1 MGPAP
6 RCRGLPGQA
15 RVGAGAGREGTG
27 RAGRMTSTTSGSVL
41 SWRSLRDRPFEL
53 LKELEKRS
61 RAVTASS
68 VPDASAGR
76 EWVGVAFRMGGETFL
91 VAREE
96 TREVLGYPAAVTR
109 IPGAK
114 SWVKGLANV
123 RGQLLPM
130 LDLRQFLGSGS
141 TSAGRNTRIVVVNHR
156 DIPAGLMVDEVL
168 GFRRFAETEF
178 NAEPPPTVIRCDL
191 YLAGAFRR
199 GGEVWPVLSLKSLVE
214 SQSFLQAAS

>member
-1 MGPAP
+1 
-6 RCRGLPGQA
+6 
-15 RVGAGAGREGTG
+15 
-27 RAGRMTSTTSGSVL
+27 MTSAMSGTPTSL
-41 SWRSLRDRPFEL
+41 RSLRDRPFEL

-61 RAVTASS
+61 RAVVAGNIPET
-68 VPDASAGR
+68 SAGP

-96 TREVLGYPAAVTR
+96 TREVLGYPTVVTR

-130 LDLRQFLGSGS
+130 LDLRQFLGSGA
-141 TSAGRNTRIVVVNHR
+141 SAPGRNTRIVVVNHR
-156 DIPAGLMVDEVL
+156 EIPAGLMVDEVL
-168 GFRRFAETEF
+168 GFRRFAEAEF
-178 NAEPPPTVIRCDL
+178 NAEAPPTVIRCDSF
-191 YLAGAFRR
+191 LAGAFRR

>member
-1 MGPAP
+1 MLF
-6 RCRGLPGQA
+6 RSH
-15 RVGAGAGREGTG
+15 
-27 RAGRMTSTTSGSVL
+27 MTSTNSGSDTSL
-41 SWRSLRDRPFEL
+41 RGLRDRPFEL

-61 RAVTASS
+61 RNVAANS
-68 VPDASAGR
+68 VAEADAGQ

-96 TREVLGYPAAVTR
+96 TREVLGYPAVVTR

-114 SWVKGLANV
+114 SWVRGLANV
-123 RGQLLPM
+123 RGALMPM
-130 LDLRQFLGSGS
+130 LDLRQFLGSGAT
-141 TSAGRNTRIVVVNHR
+141 TSGRNTRIVVVNHR

-168 GFRRFAETEF
+168 GFRRFAESEF
-178 NAEPPPTVIRCDL
+178 SAEAPPTVIRCDS

-199 GGEVWPVLSLKSLVE
+199 GGEVWPVLSLKTLVE

>member
-1 MGPAP
+1 
-6 RCRGLPGQA
+6 
-15 RVGAGAGREGTG
+15 
-27 RAGRMTSTTSGSVL
+27 MTAIATPDNSL
-41 SWRSLRDRPFEL
+41 RSLRDRPFEL

-61 RAVTASS
+61 RAVTPGS
-68 VPDASAGR
+68 VSGAETAR

-96 TREVLGYPAAVTR
+96 TREVLGYPANVTR

-114 SWVKGLANV
+114 TWVKGLANV
-123 RGQLLPM
+123 RGQLLPL
-130 LDLRQFLGSGS
+130 LDLRQFLGSGAT
-141 TSAGRNTRIVVVNHR
+141 TSGRNTRIIVVNHR
-156 DIPAGLMVDEVL
+156 EVPAGLMVDEVL
-168 GFRRFAETEF
+168 GFRRFAESDF
-178 NAEPPPTVIRCDL
+178 NPDPPPTVIRCDA

>member
-1 MGPAP
+1 
-6 RCRGLPGQA
+6 
-15 RVGAGAGREGTG
+15 
-27 RAGRMTSTTSGSVL
+27 MTSTMSGPETSLRG
-41 SWRSLRDRPFEL
+41 LRDRPFEL

-61 RAVTASS
+61 RAVTAGS
-68 VPDASAGR
+68 VAETSPGR

-96 TREVLGYPAAVTR
+96 TREVLGYPAVVTR

-114 SWVKGLANV
+114 GWVKGLANV

-130 LDLRQFLGSGS
+130 LDLRQFLGSGATAS
-141 TSAGRNTRIVVVNHR
+141 GRNTRIIVVNHR

-178 NAEPPPTVIRCDL
+178 DAEAPQTVIRCDS

>member
-1 MGPAP
+1 MTN
-6 RCRGLPGQA
+6 
-15 RVGAGAGREGTG
+15 VTGTDN
-27 RAGRMTSTTSGSVL
+27 SL
-41 SWRSLRDRPFEL
+41 RSLRDRPFEL

-61 RAVTASS
+61 RAVAAGTTAESS
-68 VPDASAGR
+68 VER

-96 TREVLGYPAAVTR
+96 TREVLGYPAVVTR

-114 SWVKGLANV
+114 AWVKGLANV

-130 LDLRQFLGSGS
+130 LDLRQFLGSGATAS
-141 TSAGRNTRIVVVNHR
+141 GRNTRVIVVNHR
-156 DIPAGLMVDEVL
+156 DIPAGVMVDEVL

-178 NAEPPPTVIRCDL
+178 NAEAPPTVIRCDN

-199 GGEVWPVLSLKSLVE
+199 GGEVWPVMSLKSLLE
-214 SQSFLQAAS
+214 SQSFMQAAS

>member
-1 MGPAP
+1 
-6 RCRGLPGQA
+6 
-15 RVGAGAGREGTG
+15 
-27 RAGRMTSTTSGSVL
+27 MTSTISGSETSL
-41 SWRSLRDRPFEL
+41 RGLRDRPFEL

-61 RAVTASS
+61 RTVAANS
-68 VPDASAGR
+68 VAEADAGQ

-96 TREVLGYPAAVTR
+96 TREVLGYPAVVTR

-123 RGQLLPM
+123 RGALMPM
-130 LDLRQFLGSGS
+130 LDLRQFLGSAAT
-141 TSAGRNTRIVVVNHR
+141 TSGRNTRIVVVNHR

-178 NAEPPPTVIRCDL
+178 SAEAPPTVIRCDS

-199 GGEVWPVLSLKSLVE
+199 GGEVWPVLSLKTLVE

>member
-1 MGPAP
+1 
-6 RCRGLPGQA
+6 
-15 RVGAGAGREGTG
+15 
-27 RAGRMTSTTSGSVL
+27 MTSVVGVPPTSL
-41 SWRSLRDRPFEL
+41 RSLRDRPFEL

-61 RAVTASS
+61 RAVTAGT
-68 VPDASAGR
+68 VADASVGR

-96 TREVLGYPAAVTR
+96 TREVLGYPTVVTR

-130 LDLRQFLGSGS
+130 LDLRQFLGSGATAS
-141 TSAGRNTRIVVVNHR
+141 GRNTRVVVVNHR
-156 DIPAGLMVDEVL
+156 EIPAGLMVDEVL
-168 GFRRFAETEF
+168 GFRRFAEAEF
-178 NAEPPPTVIRCDL
+178 NAEAPPTVIRCES

>member
-1 MGPAP
+1 MT
-6 RCRGLPGQA
+6 
-15 RVGAGAGREGTG
+15 GT
-27 RAGRMTSTTSGSVL
+27 MSGGDL
-41 SWRSLRDRPFEL
+41 SLRSLRDRPFEL

-61 RAVTASS
+61 RSVTAGNA
-68 VPDASAGR
+68 PEAAAGN

-96 TREVLGYPAAVTR
+96 TREVLGYPPVVTR

-114 SWVKGLANV
+114 NWVKGLANI

-130 LDLRQFLGSGS
+130 LDLRQFLGSG
-141 TSAGRNTRIVVVNHR
+141 TTTPGRNTRIVVVNHR
-156 DIPAGLMVDEVL
+156 EIPAGLIVDEVV
-168 GFRRFAETEF
+168 GFRRFAEPEF
-178 NAEPPPTVIRCDL
+178 NAEPPPTVIRCDS

>member
-1 MGPAP
+1 
-6 RCRGLPGQA
+6 
-15 RVGAGAGREGTG
+15 
-27 RAGRMTSTTSGSVL
+27 MTSPTSGSETSL
-41 SWRSLRDRPFEL
+41 RGLRDRPFEL

-61 RAVTASS
+61 RTVAASS
-68 VPDASAGR
+68 VAETETGQ

-96 TREVLGYPAAVTR
+96 TREVLGYPAVVTR
-109 IPGAK
+109 IPGTK

-123 RGQLLPM
+123 RGALIPM
-130 LDLRQFLGSGS
+130 LDLRQFLGSGA
-141 TSAGRNTRIVVVNHR
+141 TTPGRNTRIVVVNHR

-168 GFRRFAETEF
+168 GFRRFAESEF
-178 NAEPPPTVIRCDL
+178 NAEAPPTVIRCDS

-214 SQSFLQAAS
+214 NQSFLQAAS

>member
-1 MGPAP
+1 MT
-6 RCRGLPGQA
+6 
-15 RVGAGAGREGTG
+15 GTP
-27 RAGRMTSTTSGSVL
+27 SGTDL
-41 SWRSLRDRPFEL
+41 NLRSLRDRPFEL

-61 RAVTASS
+61 RSVTAGNA
-68 VPDASAGR
+68 PEAAAGH

-96 TREVLGYPAAVTR
+96 TREVLGYPAVITR

-114 SWVKGLANV
+114 NWVKGLANI

-130 LDLRQFLGSGS
+130 LDLRQFLGSGA
-141 TSAGRNTRIVVVNHR
+141 TTPGRNTRIVVANHR
-156 DIPAGLMVDEVL
+156 EIPAGLIVDEVL
-168 GFRRFAETEF
+168 GFRRFADPEF
-178 NAEPPPTVIRCDL
+178 NSEPPPTVIRCDS

>member
-1 MGPAP
+1 
-6 RCRGLPGQA
+6 
-15 RVGAGAGREGTG
+15 
-27 RAGRMTSTTSGSVL
+27 MTSTTSGSDTSL
-41 SWRSLRDRPFEL
+41 RGLRDRPFEL

-61 RAVTASS
+61 RTVVANS
-68 VPDASAGR
+68 VAEAEAGP

-96 TREVLGYPAAVTR
+96 TREVLGYPAVVTR

-123 RGQLLPM
+123 RGALMPM
-130 LDLRQFLGSGS
+130 LDLRQFLGSGAT
-141 TSAGRNTRIVVVNHR
+141 TSGRNTRIVVVNHR

-168 GFRRFAETEF
+168 GFRRFAESEF
-178 NAEPPPTVIRCDL
+178 NAEAPPTVIRCDS

>member
-1 MGPAP
+1 
-6 RCRGLPGQA
+6 
-15 RVGAGAGREGTG
+15 
-27 RAGRMTSTTSGSVL
+27 MTSTTSGSETSL
-41 SWRSLRDRPFEL
+41 RGLRDRPFEL

-61 RAVTASS
+61 RSVAASS
-68 VPDASAGR
+68 VAEAETGQ

-96 TREVLGYPAAVTR
+96 TREVRGYPAVVTR
-109 IPGAK
+109 LPGTK
-114 SWVKGLANV
+114 NWVKGLANV
-123 RGQLLPM
+123 RGALIPM
-130 LDLRQFLGSGS
+130 LDLRQFLGSGA
-141 TSAGRNTRIVVVNHR
+141 TTTGRNTRIVVVNHR

-168 GFRRFAETEF
+168 GFRRFAESEF
-178 NAEPPPTVIRCDL
+178 NAEAPPTVIRCDS

>member
-1 MGPAP
+1 
-6 RCRGLPGQA
+6 
-15 RVGAGAGREGTG
+15 
-27 RAGRMTSTTSGSVL
+27 MTSTTSGSETSL
-41 SWRSLRDRPFEL
+41 RSLRDRPFEL

-61 RAVTASS
+61 RAVTAGNVPETS
-68 VPDASAGR
+68 VGR

-114 SWVKGLANV
+114 NWVKGLANV

-130 LDLRQFLGSGS
+130 LDLRQFLGSGATAS
-141 TSAGRNTRIVVVNHR
+141 GRNTRVVVVNHR
-156 DIPAGLMVDEVL
+156 EIPAGLMVDEVL
-168 GFRRFAETEF
+168 GFRRFAEAEF
-178 NAEPPPTVIRCDL
+178 DAEAPPTVIRCDS

>member
-1 MGPAP
+1 
-6 RCRGLPGQA
+6 
-15 RVGAGAGREGTG
+15 
-27 RAGRMTSTTSGSVL
+27 MTSTPIGTDGSL
-41 SWRSLRDRPFEL
+41 RNLRDRPFEL

-61 RAVTASS
+61 RNVTAGSA
-68 VPDASAGR
+68 PDATAGH

-114 SWVKGLANV
+114 PWVKGLANI

-130 LDLRQFLGSGS
+130 LDLRQFLGSGA
-141 TSAGRNTRIVVVNHR
+141 TTPGRNTRIVVVNHR
-156 DIPAGLMVDEVL
+156 EIPAGLMVDEVL
-168 GFRRFAETEF
+168 GFRRFAESEF
-178 NAEPPPTVIRCDL
+178 NAEPPPTVIRCES

>member
-1 MGPAP
+1 MTN
-6 RCRGLPGQA
+6 
-15 RVGAGAGREGTG
+15 VSGTDN
-27 RAGRMTSTTSGSVL
+27 SL
-41 SWRSLRDRPFEL
+41 RSLRDRPFEL

-61 RAVTASS
+61 RAVAAGTA
-68 VPDASAGR
+68 AERSAER

-130 LDLRQFLGSGS
+130 LDLRQFLGSAA
-141 TSAGRNTRIVVVNHR
+141 TATGRNTRVIVVNHR
-156 DIPAGLMVDEVL
+156 DVPAGLMVDEVL

-178 NAEPPPTVIRCDL
+178 NAEAPPTVIRCDN

-199 GGEVWPVLSLKSLVE
+199 GGEVWPVMSLKSLLE
-214 SQSFLQAAS
+214 SQSFMQAAS

>member
-1 MGPAP
+1 
-6 RCRGLPGQA
+6 
-15 RVGAGAGREGTG
+15 
-27 RAGRMTSTTSGSVL
+27 MTSVVGGSATSL
-41 SWRSLRDRPFEL
+41 RSLRDRPFEL

-61 RAVTASS
+61 KAVTAGN
-68 VPDASAGR
+68 VPEASAGL

-96 TREVLGYPAAVTR
+96 TREVLGYPVVVTR

-130 LDLRQFLGSGS
+130 LDLRQFLGSGA
-141 TSAGRNTRIVVVNHR
+141 TTAGRNTRVVVVNHR

-168 GFRRFAETEF
+168 GFRRFAEAEF
-178 NAEPPPTVIRCDL
+178 NAEAPPTVIRCDS

>member
-1 MGPAP
+1 MSAADGGPAQN
-6 RCRGLPGQA
+6 L
-15 RVGAGAGREGTG
+15 
-27 RAGRMTSTTSGSVL
+27 
-41 SWRSLRDRPFEL
+41 RSLRDRPFEL

-61 RAVTASS
+61 RASGPGAA
-68 VPDASAGR
+68 PEASAGR
-76 EWVGVAFRMGGETFL
+76 EWVGVAFRMGGEAFL

-96 TREVLGYPAAVTR
+96 TREVLGYPAVVTR

-123 RGQLLPM
+123 RGQLMPM
-130 LDLRQFLGSGS
+130 IDLRQFLGSGTTAS
-141 TSAGRNTRIVVVNHR
+141 GRNTRIIVVNHR
-156 DIPAGLMVDEVL
+156 EIPAGLMIDEVQ
-168 GFRRFAETEF
+168 GFRRFAEREF
-178 NAEPPPTVIRCDL
+178 SADPPPTVIRCDS

>member
-1 MGPAP
+1 MTITMS
-6 RCRGLPGQA
+6 
-15 RVGAGAGREGTG
+15 GAD
-27 RAGRMTSTTSGSVL
+27 TSL
-41 SWRSLRDRPFEL
+41 RSLRDRPFEL

-61 RAVTASS
+61 RSVTAGSA
-68 VPDASAGR
+68 PDAAAGQ

-96 TREVLGYPAAVTR
+96 TRDVLGYPAVVTR

-114 SWVKGLANV
+114 VWVKGLANV

-141 TSAGRNTRIVVVNHR
+141 TTPQRNTRVVVVNHR
-156 DIPAGLMVDEVL
+156 EIPAGLMVDEVL
-168 GFRRFAETEF
+168 GFRRFAEPEF
-178 NAEPPPTVIRCDL
+178 NPEPPPTVIRCDS

-214 SQSFLQAAS
+214 SPSFLQAAS

>member
-1 MGPAP
+1 
-6 RCRGLPGQA
+6 
-15 RVGAGAGREGTG
+15 
-27 RAGRMTSTTSGSVL
+27 MTSTTSGTDL
-41 SWRSLRDRPFEL
+41 SLRSLRDRPFEL

-61 RAVTASS
+61 RAVTAGPVAES
-68 VPDASAGR
+68 SAGR

-130 LDLRQFLGSGS
+130 LDLRQFLGSGA
-141 TSAGRNTRIVVVNHR
+141 SASSRNTRVVVVNHR
-156 DIPAGLMVDEVL
+156 EIPAGLMVDEVL
-168 GFRRFAETEF
+168 GFRRFAEAEF
-178 NAEPPPTVIRCDL
+178 NAEAPPTVIRCDS